1 MFVAEEPLPLAKLQE
16 ILADAA
22 PAETDASLR
31 DLAVRLEN
39 EGRGLMV
46 QEVAGGFRLTTR
58 PDVHAWIQK
67 LQQVKPTRLSRAALE
82 TLAIV
87 AYRQPI
93 TRAEIEA
100 IRGVAVDG
108 VLRTLLER
116 ELVRMMGRKAEAG
129 RPMLYGTS
137 QQFLEHFGLRELGD
151 LPTLREINELIG
163 ITETGA
169 EIDAP
174 AESTQ
179 PITAGTPIA
188 DEREPVEEPQ
198 RVVDGPAAAAEPAR
212 STASGPGR
220 TWTRPPSPTDRPPR
234 PPERRSPPTT
244 RPRRPSR
251 GQTAAAARTPGRTDG
266 PGPRQATRVAPTAGA
281 PAGPPASSSVA
292 VRAGLPDARRLRR
305 VGARARRRPKREPRN
320 GSKNSWPGPGWRPV
334 GSARR

>member
-1 MFVAEEPLPLAKLQE
+1 MNLEPDRLAILEALLFVAEEPLPLAKLQE

-82 TLAIV
+82 TLAII
-87 AYRQPI
+87 AYRQPV

-179 PITAGTPIA
+179 PITARTPIA
-188 DEREPVEEPQ
+188 DEREPVGESQ
-198 RVVDGPAAAAEPAR
+198 RVAAGPAAADEPCPVDGERTRPDVDSPTVAAGPAAAAAGAALSTDDPTATPELGADGGGGEDPGADGR
-212 STASGPGR
+212 SGATAGDAS
-220 TWTRPPSPTDRPPR
+220 S
-234 PPERRSPPTT
+234 
-244 RPRRPSR
+244 
-251 GQTAAAARTPGRTDG
+251 A
-266 PGPRQATRVAPTAGA
+266 TAGA
-281 PAGPPASSSVA
+281 PTGQPASSA
-292 VRAGLPDARRLRR
+292 
-305 VGARARRRPKREPRN
+305 
-320 GSKNSWPGPGWRPV
+320 
-334 GSARR
+334 

>member
-1 MFVAEEPLPLAKLQE
+1 MNLEPDRLAILEALLFVAEEPLPLAKLQE
-16 ILADAA
+16 ILADAG

-39 EGRGLMV
+39 QGRGLLV

-82 TLAIV
+82 TLAII

-179 PITAGTPIA
+179 PITVGTPIA
-188 DEREPVEEPQ
+188 GERESVEGPQ
-198 RVVDGPAAAAEPAR
+198 RVVAGPAAAAEPCPVDGER
-212 STASGPGR
+212 
-220 TWTRPPSPTDRPPR
+220 TRPDLDAPTVVAGP
-234 PPERRSPPTT
+234 
-244 RPRRPSR
+244 
-251 GQTAAAARTPGRTDG
+251 AAAATGAAFPTDDSSATPELGADRGVGEDPEADGRSG
-266 PGPRQATRVAPTAGA
+266 ATAGDANNPTAGA
-281 PAGPPASSSVA
+281 PTGPPA
-292 VRAGLPDARRLRR
+292 P
-305 VGARARRRPKREPRN
+305 
-320 GSKNSWPGPGWRPV
+320 
-334 GSARR
+334 SA

>member
-1 MFVAEEPLPLAKLQE
+1 MNLEPDRLAILEALLFVAEEPLPLAKLQE

-22 PAETDASLR
+22 PAETHAALR
-31 DLAVRLEN
+31 DLADRLEN

-82 TLAIV
+82 TLAII
-87 AYRQPI
+87 AYRQPV

-179 PITAGTPIA
+179 PITARTPIA
-188 DEREPVEEPQ
+188 DERQPVDGERTRPDVDSPT
-198 RVVDGPAAAAEPAR
+198 VVAGPAAAAAG
-212 STASGPGR
+212 AAF
-220 TWTRPPSPTDRPPR
+220 PTDD
-234 PPERRSPPTT
+234 
-244 RPRRPSR
+244 
-251 GQTAAAARTPGRTDG
+251 QTATPELGADGGGGEDPGAGGRSG
-266 PGPRQATRVAPTAGA
+266 ATAGDASSATAGA
-281 PAGPPASSSVA
+281 PTGQPASSA
-292 VRAGLPDARRLRR
+292 
-305 VGARARRRPKREPRN
+305 
-320 GSKNSWPGPGWRPV
+320 
-334 GSARR
+334 